1 MGIEKSREW
10 TRAGCGSIFGHV
22 WQHLTRDDPIKAQ
35 RPISDSHEH
44 DSNTLGTL
52 DEYEDEVYS
61 DDSSDYVPSDEAA
74 MDSNGPYDGISSN
87 EHPTSAAT
95 QDDRLHG
102 GNLSIY
108 DGTDKVI
115 QHAITSATLY
125 HASMQEDLNAAT
137 LQQLEEKEMDP
148 PTFFCDG
155 RDESYVSLGHIDAAA
170 TTTIKVHTK
179 VSGHWWTMW
188 KKDRPKS
195 LIIEE
200 PVNNLQISKKEKEG
214 KKEHPPLLAGAK
226 SASSDFFRPLWR
238 ASTSDVIRP
247 QSPQT
252 KPDLLVTLPSP
263 TRALTTDQTVA
274 NAPIWLLNGTHA
286 LDFLTSASEHPK
298 VMSMISPIMITA
310 GSLPAIP
317 AVAAGAGGAY
327 WLLELH
333 RLLVL
338 SLLDSE
344 AG

>member
-1 MGIEKSREW
+1 MYGDTLQGMILSKCSDQ
-10 TRAGCGSIFGHV
+10 S
-22 WQHLTRDDPIKAQ
+22 LTPMSVIPIPWAHWMNM
-35 RPISDSHEH
+35 RT
-44 DSNTLGTL
+44 N
-52 DEYEDEVYS
+52 
-61 DDSSDYVPSDEAA
+61 DEAA

-87 EHPTSAAT
+87 EHPISTTT

-108 DGTDKVI
+108 NGTDEVI

-137 LQQLEEKEMDP
+137 LQQLEEKEIDP
-148 PTFFCDG
+148 LTFFGD
-155 RDESYVSLGHIDAAA
+155 RMDESYVSLGHIDAAA

-179 VSGHWWTMW
+179 ASGHWWTMR

-200 PVNNLQISKKEKEG
+200 PVNDLQISKKEKEG
-214 KKEHPPLLAGAK
+214 KKEHPPLLAGVK
-226 SASSDFFRPLWR
+226 SASSDFFRPLRR

-263 TRALTTDQTVA
+263 TCASMTDQTVTAVA

-298 VMSMISPIMITA
+298 VMSTISPILITA

-317 AVAAGAGGAY
+317 AVAVGAGGAY